1 MAERSPLENVLIT
14 GGTGF
19 IGLHLARALTAR
31 GAAPLLAARSA
42 SPATIPADLTGR
54 VRWASLDLLDPEAVE
69 RTLERERPSTVIHLA
84 GTRCRGGAD
93 AIAHGAAVNVSAT
106 TQLIAAATRAGV
118 GRIITTGSAEEYG
131 NQPGPL
137 HEALPLLPETPY
149 GISRAASTRLA
160 QTMAAAGCPVTV
172 LRPFTVYGPG
182 QPLEM
187 FVADA
192 IRCAVTGQP
201 FQMTHGRQRR
211 DLVHVDDVARA
222 YLAAI
227 EAPASVGHVI
237 NIGSGEPHRLCDV
250 AQWIW
255 ELAGSSAPLQIGARP
270 APAAELHDT
279 WADINL
285 ARRLLH
291 WQPEVELRAGLCAVI
306 HREPIGIGS
315 QAAK

>member
-1 MAERSPLENVLIT
+1 MAERPPLENVLIT

-19 IGLHLARALTAR
+19 IGLHLARALAAR
-31 GAAPLLAARSA
+31 GAEPLLTARSA
-42 SPATIPADLTGR
+42 SPATIPADLIGR
-54 VRWASLDLLDPEAVE
+54 VRWESLDLLDAAAVE
-69 RTLERERPSTVIHLA
+69 RTLERERPTTVIHLA
-84 GTRCRGGAD
+84 GTRGRGGAD
-93 AIAHGAAVNVSAT
+93 AIAHCAEVNVSAT
-106 TQLIAAATRAGV
+106 ARLIAVATRAGV
-118 GRIITTGSAEEYG
+118 GRIVTTGSAEEYG

-137 HEALPLLPETPY
+137 HEELLLQPETPY

-160 QTMAAAGCPVTV
+160 KTMAAAGCPVTV

-192 IRCAVTGQP
+192 IRCAVQGLP

-211 DLVHVDDVARA
+211 DLVHVEDVARA
-222 YLAAI
+222 YLAAV
-227 EAPASVGHVI
+227 EAPEAVGHVI
-237 NIGSGEPHRLCDV
+237 NIGSGEPHQLCDV
-250 AQWIW
+250 ARWIW
-255 ELAGSSAPLQIGARP
+255 ELAGSSAPLEIGARP

-291 WQPEVELRAGLCAVI
+291 WQPEVELRAGLRAVI
-306 HREPIGIGS
+306 HHSCDVGS
-315 QAAK
+315 VG